1 MDIQERHIRETEK
14 KTRKRSQCKLK
25 QIEIKFDKE
34 AYKEYEELK
43 KSVAEQRKTSKKPT
57 YEQLLKSIN
66 LEIENLKTNP
76 YRGDLIPRRNIPKAV
91 VKKYGTDKILRIDLV
106 GYWRL
111 LYTIIGEE
119 IKVIAFIL
127 EFMDHDRYNKLFGYK
142 KR

>member
-1 MDIQERHIRETEK
+1 M
-14 KTRKRSQCKLK
+14 K